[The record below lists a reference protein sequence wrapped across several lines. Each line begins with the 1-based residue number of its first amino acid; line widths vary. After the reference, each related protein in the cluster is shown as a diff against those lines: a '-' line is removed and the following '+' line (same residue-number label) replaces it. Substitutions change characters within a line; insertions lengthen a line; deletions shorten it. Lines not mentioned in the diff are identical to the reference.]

1 MKRVFLCAAL
11 MAYATLSLS
20 EVPVQK
26 VRWKFCEAAAPEGWT
41 VSAENP
47 NGTAFGA
54 DLTRLDGAAS
64 ASYLVFGVHPPVSV
78 ERPL

>member
-11 MAYATLSLS
+11 MAYATVSLS

-26 VRWKFCEAAAPEGWT
+26 VRWKFCEAAASEGWT

-47 NGTAFGA
+47 TGTAFGA
-54 DLTRLDGAAS
+54 DLSVWMARPALVIGSS
-64 ASYLVFGVHPPVSV
+64 ACIPK
-78 ERPL
+78 